1 MITSALPK
9 FGAVVMMAISLM
21 FAASPSV
28 ASRPTT
34 TGYSTP
40 QAMITHSAA
49 TGVPITVLKTQ
60 VVVKGQFSGLVSGD
74 GWLYSVESRQHGPGN
89 TVVRLSP
96 VSGHVVARSVMFP
109 GVLWTTF
116 VENTVWIVVALSK
129 GAELVALNSMTLRK
143 ERYVPEASSHIAL
156 TGFGRGPLWAALD
169 CKLVRLDPR
178 SGLLLLAVMVRAGT
192 QCELVMDNKTN
203 RLFVEVGPLA
213 LRGQPAT
220 PTLLLQERNG
230 SNGRLL
236 ASAIIPNPPNQ
247 GAWLAAADG
256 NVWLAGGDP
265 GVDGFIFNYR
275 TSPLRLFA
283 SSCGECADPTRGG
296 PGTPLPNTGQFP
308 LVDISG
314 GVVWV
319 ASASGVDCF
328 NPRTALLEAIGR
340 TYIVSGP
347 ILVTRDGAY
356 GVASTTYPGLGIVR
370 LIPPAGCRS

>member
-1 MITSALPK
+1 
-9 FGAVVMMAISLM
+9 
-21 FAASPSV
+21 
-28 ASRPTT
+28 
-34 TGYSTP
+34 
-40 QAMITHSAA
+40 MITHSSS
-49 TGVPITVLKTQ
+49 TGVPVTVVKTQ
-60 VVVKGQFSGLVSGD
+60 YVVKGQFSGLVSGD
-74 GWLYSVESRQHGPGN
+74 GWLYSVESPQHGLGN
-89 TVVRLSP
+89 AVVRLSP
-96 VSGHVVARSVMFP
+96 VSGHIVARSA
-109 GVLWTTF
+109 VLPSVFWPTF
-116 VENTVWIVVALSK
+116 VNNTLWLVVWLSN
-129 GAELVALNSMTLRK
+129 GRERELVALNPITLRK
-143 ERYVPEASSHIAL
+143 ERSVPDSSSLNSL
-156 TGFGRGPLWAALD
+156 TGFGHGPLWAALG

-178 SGLLLLAVMVRAGT
+178 SGQLLQAVTVHAGT
-192 QCELVMDNKTN
+192 QCEIVMDNAAN

-265 GVDGFIFNYR
+265 GVDGFIYNYR

-340 TYIVSGP
+340 TYVVSGP
-347 ILVTRDGAY
+347 ILVTRDGTY

-370 LIPPAGCRS
+370 LIPPAGCRA